1 MAKFS
6 YDILFGSDIN
16 PKLRSKLQV
25 RQNLARSSTF
35 GESVDFSGSFANP
48 RMMTDRGF
56 GDITFGDVNTTD
68 FNSELDLSSRTPWV
82 RMWVGVEKFSL
93 SPDINELNR
102 LSKSDANKYIENLR
116 NGEGDIK
123 RNVNGIDVHV
133 VGNNEYHSYEK
144 QTSVNS
150 SVTVDVGDSQTT
162 IKSAN
167 LWDSR
172 NNDFL
177 EAMPGILE
185 LESADSGDYGLIRET
200 TVRFHIPSYDDFV
213 NVFQPFFLL
222 PGARIFVDFGWSTAN
237 IYDPIDLLKNH
248 YSGEDM
254 FEKIWGENGIID
266 DSLGDLEVL
275 TGTVSKYD
283 TNVEEDGSFTCSVTI
298 VSYNYS
304 LLDKTSSADLGD
316 KATISDF
323 MKVSINERIRKYAE
337 LKFNMDLSN
346 IPVDDK
352 SLVSEVLPT
361 VLAPTQTF
369 AYLGTTVSDD
379 EKWKTTGGVK
389 LKAIPEDYYHQGI
402 YFDPVGAL
410 G

>member
-1 MAKFS
+1 
-6 YDILFGSDIN
+6 
-16 PKLRSKLQV
+16 
-25 RQNLARSSTF
+25 
-35 GESVDFSGSFANP
+35 FSGSFANP

-102 LSKSDANKYIENLR
+102 LSKSDANKYIENFR
-116 NGEGDIK
+116 NNEGDIK
-123 RNVNGIDVHV
+123 RNVNGIDVHL

-200 TVRFHIPSYDDFV
+200 TVRFHIP
-213 NVFQPFFLL
+213 
-222 PGARIFVDFGWSTAN
+222 
-237 IYDPIDLLKNH
+237 
-248 YSGEDM
+248 
-254 FEKIWGENGIID
+254 
-266 DSLGDLEVL
+266 
-275 TGTVSKYD
+275 
-283 TNVEEDGSFTCSVTI
+283 
-298 VSYNYS
+298 
-304 LLDKTSSADLGD
+304 
-316 KATISDF
+316 
-323 MKVSINERIRKYAE
+323 
-337 LKFNMDLSN
+337 
-346 IPVDDK
+346 
-352 SLVSEVLPT
+352 
-361 VLAPTQTF
+361 
-369 AYLGTTVSDD
+369 
-379 EKWKTTGGVK
+379 
-389 LKAIPEDYYHQGI
+389 
-402 YFDPVGAL
+402 
-410 G
+410 